1 MKASISLQAEPK
13 EPGIMEQSRQA
24 LAACAAL
31 RIMFERDFALAEQ
44 LGVSLVHGPRS
55 GQRQVLD
62 MKHISFQHPDSYT

>member
-1 MKASISLQAEPK
+1 MSASLSIQATPVRA
-13 EPGIMEQSRQA
+13 GIMEQSRQA
-24 LAACAAL
+24 LAACAGL

-62 MKHISFQHPDSYT
+62 MKHISFQHPDSYS